1 MMGNAALSPA
11 ALASTNEPAAGARF
25 RMDSRT
31 FRENF
36 DRQPFGFS
44 HDLSA
49 LEVFQY
55 DELTKLAERY
65 ADHPRDY
72 FVSASAP
79 SAGTDFDSVPHG
91 WFGPHQAMSR
101 LDTDAIRILLKRP
114 ENHDPRFRRLLDEL
128 FAEVTAL
135 RGGMGGE
142 RLVRLESAVFITSAA
157 ATTPFHFDPET
168 AFFSQIAGEK
178 IYHVYPPTALRE
190 ADLEN
195 FYLTG
200 VVSIGQV
207 DLQACDPGQ
216 EHVFT
221 LHPGMGLHQPQNS
234 PHWVET
240 RASRSI
246 SYSFVFETD
255 ASRAR
260 GRARAFNHYLR
271 RLGLMPRLPGANPS
285 RDSVKAGA
293 MRIVI
298 PIRNRIRAKLRAAL
312 ARGAS

>member
-1 MMGNAALSPA
+1 MMGSPALSPA
-11 ALASTNEPAAGARF
+11 ALASTSHLGAGARF
-25 RMDSRT
+25 RVDSRT

-49 LEVFQY
+49 LEMFQF
-55 DELTKLAERY
+55 DELTRLAERY
-65 ADHPRDY
+65 ADHLQDC

-79 SAGTDFDSVPHG
+79 SAGTQFYAVPHG
-91 WFGPHQAMSR
+91 RFGPHQAMSR

-135 RGGMGGE
+135 RGGMGSE

-168 AFFSQIAGEK
+168 SFFSQIEGEK

-195 FYLTG
+195 FYVQG
-200 VVSIGQV
+200 IVNIGQV
-207 DLQACDPGQ
+207 DLQGCDPAQ
-216 EHVFT
+216 ERVFT
-221 LHPGMGLHQPQNS
+221 LNPGTGLHQPQNS

-255 ASRAR
+255 AGRAR

-271 RLGLMPRLPGANPS
+271 RMGLMPHLPGANPS
-285 RDSVKAGA
+285 RDAVKAGA
-293 MRIVI
+293 MRVI
-298 PIRNRIRAKLRAAL
+298 IPLRNRIRAKLRTA
-312 ARGAS
+312 